1 MENLD
6 AGGSV
11 RIRGK
16 AVESTSSSSSG
27 FYGVAKTLFSVLG
40 IRFVLTESWATGP
53 VAHRAV
59 VSTSLAPA
67 ATHGPLGIYCHTI
80 GDVSV
85 RQTSTSRFTA
95 L

>member
-1 MENLD
+1 M
-6 AGGSV
+6 
-11 RIRGK
+11 
-16 AVESTSSSSSG
+16 
-27 FYGVAKTLFSVLG
+27 AKTLFSVLG

-67 ATHGPLGIYCHTI
+67 STHGLLGIYCHTV
-80 GDVSV
+80 GDVYV
-85 RQTSTSRFTA
+85 QQTSTSRFTA

>member
-1 MENLD
+1 V
-6 AGGSV
+6 GSSV

-16 AVESTSSSSSG
+16 AVESTSPSSSG
-27 FYGVAKTLFSVLG
+27 FYGVAKSLFSVLG

-53 VAHRAV
+53 GANRAV

-67 ATHGPLGIYCHTI
+67 ATHGPLGIYCHAVD
-80 GDVSV
+80 DVSV
-85 RQTSTSRFTA
+85 QQTSTSRFTA